1 VCKYLMCVQVFNVQV
16 SKKIYNCIYI
26 MAKVGKMSKMNAIYA
41 LFVFLTIVLFLYPG
55 FVKNMYGSILGRLLF
70 LILVLFFAMHNPT
83 LGLLIVLIVI
93 VFSQMY
99 FKEGMTTAS
108 GTEYTGDNITNAI
121 DALKAKK
128 ASNTSTTSTTTEP
141 TSTTTEPTTTTTEPT
156 TTTTEPTTTTSTST
170 STSTAPTTAVP
181 VPASGTNIS
190 AHLSPEATDKLKAT
204 LDQLQGVIAG
214 AKADRVT
221 NEQTLAAK
229 ESFTM
234 MGTSFKT
241 HNPDVSAYSPS
252 ASYAAF

>member
-1 VCKYLMCVQVFNVQV
+1 
-16 SKKIYNCIYI
+16 

-70 LILVLFFAMHNPT
+70 LILVLFFTMHNST
-83 LGLLIVLIVI
+83 LGLLIVLIV
-93 VFSQMY
+93 VAFSQMY

-128 ASNTSTTSTTTEP
+128 ASTTTEPTSTTTEPTSTTSTTTEP
-141 TSTTTEPTTTTTEPT
+141 TSTTS
-156 TTTTEPTTTTSTST
+156 TTTSTST
-170 STSTAPTTAVP
+170 DPTTMSTVP

-190 AHLSPEATDKLKAT
+190 AHLSPEATDKLKST

-252 ASYAAF
+252 ASYSTF

>member
-1 VCKYLMCVQVFNVQV
+1 
-16 SKKIYNCIYI
+16 

-70 LILVLFFAMHNPT
+70 LILVLFFTMHNST
-83 LGLLIVLIVI
+83 LGLLIVLIV
-93 VFSQMY
+93 VSFSQMY

-128 ASNTSTTSTTTEP
+128 ASTSTTSMTTDPTSTTSTTSTTP
-141 TSTTTEPTTTTTEPT
+141 TSTTS
-156 TTTTEPTTTTSTST
+156 TTSTAPTST
-170 STSTAPTTAVP
+170 TSTAPTTSVP

-190 AHLSPEATDKLKAT
+190 AHLSPEATDKLKST

-252 ASYAAF
+252 ASYSAF

>member
-1 VCKYLMCVQVFNVQV
+1 VQVFNVQVFNVQV

-70 LILVLFFAMHNPT
+70 LIIVLFLAMHNPT

-141 TSTTTEPTTTTTEPT
+141 TTTSTTTEPT
-156 TTTTEPTTTTSTST
+156 
-170 STSTAPTTAVP
+170 AV